1 MKIISTDNNKH
12 KNKSIEFIFLP
23 VCSKSGAEVEND
35 TAPPSSSLSIG
46 EPYLEARGI
55 AAGSIDMREFI
66 NESSSSYSK
75 PSVPVTSR
83 FLPEI
88 RIDHSDDINLEN
100 YSTSPRKYQEAVVF
114 DTVFSPRSL
123 HCMNEASY
131 GASEC
136 CTFREFGKYRE
147 SQGQIFIAHNP
158 SPESSAKVLCSAD
171 VESRLSGMPDV
182 TLAVKND
189 VELLSATELKSRDH
203 VNVIPD
209 IANTTERKQP
219 DGEEKAPEI
228 VITNCEATTSG
239 MLDRIA
245 HDLDYLLNRTHSADG
260 T

>member
-1 MKIISTDNNKH
+1 M
-12 KNKSIEFIFLP
+12 
-23 VCSKSGAEVEND
+23 CSKNSAEVEND
-35 TAPPSSSLSIG
+35 TAPPLQSSLGIG
-46 EPYLEARGI
+46 ESYLEVRGI

-75 PSVPVTSR
+75 SSIPIANR

-100 YSTSPRKYQEAVVF
+100 YSTSPRKYQEAIAF
-114 DTVFSPRSL
+114 DSIVSSRSS
-123 HCMNEASY
+123 HYVNEPY
-131 GASEC
+131 TTNEC
-136 CTFREFGKYRE
+136 CSFREFGKFRE

-158 SPESSAKVLCSAD
+158 SSESSAKVLCSAD

-182 TLAVKND
+182 TLAVKKD
-189 VELLSATELKSRDH
+189 VELSVPDLKSKEH

-228 VITNCEATTSG
+228 VITNCEATASG

-245 HDLDYLLNRTHSADG
+245 HDLDYLLNRTHSDG

>member
-1 MKIISTDNNKH
+1 M
-12 KNKSIEFIFLP
+12 
-23 VCSKSGAEVEND
+23 CSKNGAEVEND
-35 TAPPSSSLSIG
+35 TAPPLQSSLGIG
-46 EPYLEARGI
+46 ESYLEVRGI

-75 PSVPVTSR
+75 SSIPIANR

-100 YSTSPRKYQEAVVF
+100 YSTSPRKYQETIAF
-114 DTVFSPRSL
+114 DNIVSPRSS
-123 HCMNEASY
+123 HYVNEPYSTN
-131 GASEC
+131 EC
-136 CTFREFGKYRE
+136 CNFREFGKFRE

-158 SPESSAKVLCSAD
+158 SSESSVKVLCNAD

-182 TLAVKND
+182 TLAVKKD
-189 VELLSATELKSRDH
+189 VELSVPDLKSREH

-228 VITNCEATTSG
+228 VITNCEATASG

-245 HDLDYLLNRTHSADG
+245 HDLDYLLNRTHSSDG